1 MMIVCPEQRAQHY
14 PQRLTGWTSC
24 VRADRQ
30 KCRARDNLADAVPGT
45 WYKANAVR
53 RRQLILVTTVPG
65 TLATDRI
72 RKISLI
78 FNVLSISSCA
88 MIRQARLRRVVRQ
101 AHHPCPELVEGGC
114 PLGANACR
122 TKSSR
127 VNRPS
132 GKLFSMIQWLRRS
145 FPEGFLV
152 NHLHA

>member
-88 MIRQARLRRVVRQ
+88 MIRQARLRRGVRQ
-101 AHHPCPELVEGGC
+101 DFGVRFDKLTARF
-114 PLGANACR
+114 GA
-122 TKSSR
+122 
-127 VNRPS
+127 
-132 GKLFSMIQWLRRS
+132 
-145 FPEGFLV
+145 
-152 NHLHA
+152 